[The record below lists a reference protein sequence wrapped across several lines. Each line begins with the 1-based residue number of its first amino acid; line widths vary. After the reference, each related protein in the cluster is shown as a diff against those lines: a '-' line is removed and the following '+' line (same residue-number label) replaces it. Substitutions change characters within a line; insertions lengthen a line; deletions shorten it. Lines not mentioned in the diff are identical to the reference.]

1 MAFAMVISLM
11 PAALAVEGEEGTTPP
26 KGLQWTS
33 GTTSDGK
40 TCEHASATKSEE
52 KKASCKEDGSVKWT
66 CTVCSA
72 TAIETISK
80 DNVDHTWGEPQITKN
95 ATCFEAGEQT
105 KKCSVCG
112 KEEKEPI
119 PATQEHNYAE
129 AWTQGDTQHYHA
141 CTTPECTAKKDAADH
156 TVTWEKTSTTHTG
169 TCSICRKTFS
179 AENHDYHSSFTCKC
193 GQQNTA
199 DATGAEA
206 NKVSIN
212 AGDSKKISWDFFTGS
227 GSSKEYTKT
236 VPDYVLRSDDD
247 CVSILNDDQTI
258 YGEYNGTATVSIYD
272 RTVTSRN
279 LLGSVT
285 VEVKGT
291 SGYSIKAS
299 VSADSSGYALGDDDD
314 AGKDSIIDQ
323 INSQL
328 RSRERIEDIWFL
340 SVDHKNGELT
350 ADKGS
355 AGSSRTS
362 YTESQASSIEFIPDK
377 NAKKGD
383 TAVFELAVKTD
394 DRSSYLYFTVTFN
407 IIDGAVSS
415 GDVEYSATAGKDVT
429 FDSDSFESFWKD
441 NRRSSWKDLEY
452 VTFSLPSSSNG
463 TLYDGDGEKLKSS
476 TKCYVSAGRSQT
488 DLDDV
493 YFEPKSSKA
502 GTVKISFTAYGL
514 NKKNGTDKELSGTV
528 VITYLNGDIDDIT
541 YKPGANGKVDLV
553 AKDFTDVFKAA
564 TGSSTSSLTI
574 TFTSLPDN
582 GTLTYGSRD
591 TKVTKSTTF
600 KTSGSGNKISDV
612 TYTASG
618 SRSDTITYTAASGST
633 KITGKIIF
641 NPTPANISLQVP
653 YTCTS
658 ANGVT
663 FSPADFTSRASALGT
678 NYSLAFAQPTNGGLY
693 YAVIGSQIPAGT
705 KIPVSTLNTVT
716 YRPAANGTVS
726 ITFII
731 YDASGTLA
739 GSGTVTITVTG
750 VTTTPTNPTNPTT
763 PGTTT
768 PTVNDFRD
776 VAADAWYRND
786 LSRLVNL
793 GVVSGVTSSKFEPL
807 GELNYGAALKLICKA
822 VDVTQPEASG
832 AQWAI
837 NYKNY
842 AVQQGWITSDVD
854 LTATIYRTEVAQIA
868 AKALNLSPSSAKP
881 FADSNDPYVAAMN
894 AAGIIRGNDS
904 GLFKG
909 ESSLRRSE
917 ICAIV
922 CRMLDY
928 RANSFNNEKPG
939 WL

>member
-11 PAALAVEGEEGTTPP
+11 PMALAAEGDNTQSNTGVTGSDNTNQGGNTDNNQGSGNQGGNNQGGGNQGGSGQTPGGTTTPENPP
-26 KGLQWTS
+26 AQTHTHSESETWTSDDSQHWKTCTDKDCPNKEEKLSAENHTYGDKYETS
-33 GTTSDGK
+33 GTQHWQK
-40 TCEHASATKSEE
+40 
-52 KKASCKEDGSVKWT
+52 
-66 CTVCSA
+66 CTVCGH
-72 TAIETISK
+72 ETDK
-80 DNVDHTWGEPQITKN
+80 TDHNITWTIT
-95 ATCFEAGEQT
+95 
-105 KKCSVCG
+105 
-112 KEEKEPI
+112 
-119 PATQEHNYAE
+119 PA
-129 AWTQGDTQHYHA
+129 
-141 CTTPECTAKKDAADH
+141 K
-156 TVTWEKTSTTHTG
+156 HTG
-169 TCSICRKTFS
+169 TCSECKQEINTKHTFG
-179 AENHDYHSSFTCKC
+179 NDLKC
-193 GQQNTA
+193 TVCGFKSDKTA
-199 DATGAEA
+199 D
-206 NKVSIN
+206 SISSN
-212 AGDSKKISWDFFTGS
+212 SKISLKEGESATIANCFTVLDGDGNPTDKYGTLDYIVDDRDGDADCISIKS
-227 GSSKEYTKT
+227 GKVTG
-236 VPDYVLRSDDD
+236 
-247 CVSILNDDQTI
+247 I
-258 YGEYNGTATVSIYD
+258 YDGTAYIYVYD
-272 RTVTSRN
+272 GNTR
-279 LLGSVT
+279 LGYIT
-285 VEVKGT
+285 VEVKGD
-291 SGYSIKAS
+291 SQIS
-299 VSADSSGYALGDDDD
+299 VSATVYTSTSSYCLDDTDD
-314 AGKDSIIDQ
+314 AGGKSVVDQLEDKCYNKSKNWYGLEYVSFSRDSS
-323 INSQL
+323 NSSEL
-328 RSRERIEDIWFL
+328 DIRTNRDYYADDVKGESYYLSEVILTPSNKKSTATFPFTASIYTSDSYSSSKTRTVSGTLTIE
-340 SVDHKNGELT
+340 VKE
-350 ADKGS
+350 GS
-355 AGSSRTS
+355 AT
-362 YTESQASSIEFIPDK
+362 
-377 NAKKGD
+377 
-383 TAVFELAVKTD
+383 
-394 DRSSYLYFTVTFN
+394 
-407 IIDGAVSS
+407 S
-415 GDVEYSATAGKDVT
+415 GDIEYTATAGKDVT
-429 FDSDSFESFWKD
+429 FDAKSFDDFWTD
-441 NRRSSWKDLEY
+441 EYSSGILDY
-452 VTFSLPSSSNG
+452 VTFSTSSSNG
-463 TLYDGDGEKLKSS
+463 TLYDEDGSKLSS
-476 TKCYVSAGRSQT
+476 SSKCYYDPSSSRQI
-488 DLDDV
+488 DLDGV

>member
-11 PAALAVEGEEGTTPP
+11 PAALAVGTGDGDGNGNTPIATPPDPDKKDECAEGQHTWDSWVITKEATCKEAGSRTHKCKKCNKEGTETIEKSNKHTYDESQEGTNVTPA
-26 KGLQWTS
+26 TC
-33 GTTSDGK
+33 TTAGNK
-40 TCEHASATKSEE
+40 TIK
-52 KKASCKEDGSVKWT
+52 
-66 CTVCSA
+66 CTVCNEDSTAKEVEIPALGHKWGTFLPNDTDTSKHTRACEREGCNETESA
-72 TAIETISK
+72 PHDFSK
-80 DNVDHTWGEPQITKN
+80 NYE
-95 ATCFEAGEQT
+95 C
-105 KKCSVCG
+105 VCG
-112 KEEKEPI
+112 
-119 PATQEHNYAE
+119 
-129 AWTQGDTQHYHA
+129 
-141 CTTPECTAKKDAADH
+141 
-156 TVTWEKTSTTHTG
+156 V
-169 TCSICRKTFS
+169 
-179 AENHDYHSSFTCKC
+179 
-193 GQQNTA
+193 QNTA
-199 DATGAEA
+199 EPNGAEA
-206 NKVSIN
+206 SAVEIKVG
-212 AGDSKKISWDFFTGS
+212 AEKTISWSFFTGS
-227 GSSKEYTKT
+227 GSSKAYTKT
-236 VPDYVLRSDDD
+236 VPDYVLTSDDD
-247 CVSILNDDQTI
+247 CVSILRDKQSI
-258 YGEYNGTATVSIYD
+258 YGEYDGTATVSIYD
-272 RTVTSRN
+272 GNVR
-279 LLGSVT
+279 LGSVKVT
-285 VEVKGT
+285 VKGT
-291 SGYSIKAS
+291 SDYSIKAS
-299 VSADSSGYALGDDDD
+299 VAAGSSGYALGDDDD

-323 INSQL
+323 INSKL
-328 RSRERIEDIWFL
+328 RSRENIEYIWFT
-340 SVDHKNGELT
+340 SVKDSDGELDAT
-350 ADKGS
+350 RGT
-355 AGSSRTS
+355 AGSKSSR
-362 YTESQASSIEFIPDK
+362 YTESEASSVEFIPDK

-383 TAVFELAVKTD
+383 TAVFSAAVSTD
-394 DRSSYLYFTVTFN
+394 DRSSYIYFTITFN
-407 IIDGAVSS
+407 IIDGTASS

-476 TKCYVSAGRSQT
+476 TKCYVSASRSQT

-502 GTVKISFTAYGL
+502 GTVKINFTAV
-514 NKKNGTDKELSGTV
+514 GTNDNELSGTV

-541 YKPGANGKVDLV
+541 YKPGANGKVELA

-564 TGSSTSSLTI
+564 TGSSASSLTI

-618 SRSDTITYTAASGST
+618 SKSDTITYTAASGST

-693 YAVIGSQIPAGT
+693 YTAIGSQIPAGT

-716 YRPAANGTVS
+716 YRPTANGTVS

-750 VTTTPTNPTNPTT
+750 VTTNPTNPTNPTT

>member
-11 PAALAVEGEEGTTPP
+11 PMALAEDPEQSDGNDNKETFDNSGWSITDANHQHEKADNPTTVTGATCTKPKTTVYSCKVANCNATLTVTEGETAPHDY
-26 KGLQWTS
+26 S
-33 GTTSDGK
+33 GDAIAITAGDGAGKQHSIRCKNCDSVK
-40 TCEHASATKSEE
+40 TENHTYKNGKCKVCGADEPVAELSVSISKKSPTGSSYSIGSISATF
-52 KKASCKEDGSVKWT
+52 SVTADVKNADNNTTEYKWELSGRNVGTNWTNRTDRDLCTVYADALSSGREYTLT
-66 CTVCSA
+66 CTVSAQKGSDTKEA
-72 TAIETISK
+72 TASWTISL
-80 DNVDHTWGEPQITKN
+80 
-95 ATCFEAGEQT
+95 
-105 KKCSVCG
+105 
-112 KEEKEPI
+112 
-119 PATQEHNYAE
+119 
-129 AWTQGDTQHYHA
+129 
-141 CTTPECTAKKDAADH
+141 AADSLGTIKV
-156 TVTWEKTSTTHTG
+156 TV
-169 TCSICRKTFS
+169 
-179 AENHDYHSSFTCKC
+179 D
-193 GQQNTA
+193 A
-199 DATGAEA
+199 DNRGYYLDDEDDEG
-206 NKVSIN
+206 
-212 AGDSKKISWDFFTGS
+212 GDSVIEQIEYAIDKNGKDYIDKIWF
-227 GSSKEYTKT
+227 
-236 VPDYVLRSDDD
+236 DDD
-247 CVSILNDDQTI
+247 
-258 YGEYNGTATVSIYD
+258 TATAGTLD
-272 RTVTSRN
+272 VT
-279 LLGSVT
+279 
-285 VEVKGT
+285 
-291 SGYSIKAS
+291 
-299 VSADSSGYALGDDDD
+299 
-314 AGKDSIIDQ
+314 AGKP
-323 INSQL
+323 
-328 RSRERIEDIWFL
+328 
-340 SVDHKNGELT
+340 
-350 ADKGS
+350 
-355 AGSSRTS
+355 
-362 YTESQASSIEFIPDK
+362 YTRSQARSIEFVPKKAGTASFGFGVLTEYGESYSGTLSITVK
-377 NAKKGD
+377 NG
-383 TAVFELAVKTD
+383 TST
-394 DRSSYLYFTVTFN
+394 
-407 IIDGAVSS
+407 S
-415 GDVEYSATAGKDVT
+415 GDIEYTATAGKDVT
-429 FDSDSFESFWKD
+429 FDAKSFDDFWTD
-441 NRRSSWKDLEY
+441 EYSSGILDY
-452 VTFSLPSSSNG
+452 VTFSTSSSNG
-463 TLYDGDGEKLKSS
+463 TLYDEDGSKLSS
-476 TKCYVSAGRSQT
+476 SSKCYYDPSSSRQI
-488 DLDDV
+488 DLDGV

-564 TGSSTSSLTI
+564 TGSSASSLTI

-618 SRSDTITYTAASGST
+618 SKSDTITYTAASGST

-663 FSPADFTSRASALGT
+663 FSTADFTSRASALT
-678 NYSLAFAQPTNGGLY
+678 NNHTIAFGQPSNGNGGLY
-693 YAVIGSQIPAGT
+693 YTGIGT
-705 KIPVSTLNTVT
+705 KIDAGIRIPVSTLNTVT
-716 YRPAANGTVS
+716 YRPAANGSTS
-726 ITFII
+726 ITCII
-731 YDASGTLA
+731 YDATGTIV
-739 GSGTVTITVTG
+739 GSGTISITVTG

>member
-11 PAALAVEGEEGTTPP
+11 PVALAAGTEPSGGSSTTVTPLEDDKKDDGNQNTPPEDTPKHEADTSKLVQGENNTHYYACKVENCNEKFNEAPCSASTWTQKTAPSCTAKGSEEGTCACRRTLTRDKDPLGHDLGYQTTQDGTHYQKCKREGCSYQTKAVP
-26 KGLQWTS
+26 HEYGTDGKCVCNAENIADAAKIELTSSSKVNLDLS
-33 GTTSDGK
+33 GTKTADIGIVFKDADSAYTTKKATVTYDTSDRYV
-40 TCEHASATKSEE
+40 ATVS
-52 KKASCKEDGSVKWT
+52 SDGRI
-66 CTVCSA
+66 
-72 TAIETISK
+72 TAEG
-80 DNVDHTWGEPQITKN
+80 V
-95 ATCFEAGEQT
+95 
-105 KKCSVCG
+105 
-112 KEEKEPI
+112 
-119 PATQEHNYAE
+119 
-129 AWTQGDTQHYHA
+129 
-141 CTTPECTAKKDAADH
+141 
-156 TVTWEKTSTTHTG
+156 
-169 TCSICRKTFS
+169 
-179 AENHDYHSSFTCKC
+179 
-193 GQQNTA
+193 
-199 DATGAEA
+199 
-206 NKVSIN
+206 
-212 AGDSKKISWDFFTGS
+212 
-227 GSSKEYTKT
+227 
-236 VPDYVLRSDDD
+236 
-247 CVSILNDDQTI
+247 
-258 YGEYNGTATVSIYD
+258 GTATITASLSNREYV
-272 RTVTSRN
+272 TV
-279 LLGSVT
+279 SVT
-285 VEVKGT
+285 VKDSDAGNVSVTIYSDTTYYLDDKDDKGGKSVLDQIDDYIYSRNGGGLNRISFSQVT
-291 SGYSIKAS
+291 DTYGDLDAKKNSWYYDDEAADISFEPDGTGTATFDYEAEGTNGSRTYSGTISIK
-299 VSADSSGYALGDDDD
+299 V
-314 AGKDSIIDQ
+314 
-323 INSQL
+323 
-328 RSRERIEDIWFL
+328 E
-340 SVDHKNGELT
+340 
-350 ADKGS
+350 KGS
-355 AGSSRTS
+355 AT
-362 YTESQASSIEFIPDK
+362 
-377 NAKKGD
+377 
-383 TAVFELAVKTD
+383 
-394 DRSSYLYFTVTFN
+394 
-407 IIDGAVSS
+407 S
-415 GDVEYSATAGKDVT
+415 GDITYTATAGKDVT
-429 FDSDSFESFWKD
+429 FDAKSFDDFWTD
-441 NRRSSWKDLEY
+441 EYSSGILDY
-452 VTFSLPSSSNG
+452 VTFSTSSSNG
-463 TLYDGDGEKLKSS
+463 TLYDEDGSKLTSS
-476 TKCYVSAGRSQT
+476 SKCYYDPSSSRQI
-488 DLDDV
+488 DLDGV

-618 SRSDTITYTAASGST
+618 SKSDTITYTAASGST

-663 FSPADFTSRASALGT
+663 FSTADFTSRASALT
-678 NYSLAFAQPTNGGLY
+678 NNHTIAFGQPSNGNGGLY
-693 YAVIGSQIPAGT
+693 YTGIGT
-705 KIPVSTLNTVT
+705 KIDAGIRIPVSTLNTVT
-716 YRPAANGTVS
+716 YRPAANGSTS
-726 ITFII
+726 ITCII
-731 YDASGTLA
+731 YDATGTIV
-739 GSGTVTITVTG
+739 GSGTISITVTG

>member
-1 MAFAMVISLM
+1 MKRTARRWLSLLMAFAMVISLM
-11 PAALAVEGEEGTTPP
+11 PAALAEGESPTYTPSGTWTGGQTGCEHKTYTQNVTKQPSCYKEGSVTFTCTTPV
-26 KGLQWTS
+26 TS
-33 GTTSDGK
+33 GSENTDENNADNNAGNTRETT
-40 TCEHASATKSEE
+40 TCRATLTME
-52 KKASCKEDGSVKWT
+52 
-66 CTVCSA
+66 
-72 TAIETISK
+72 
-80 DNVDHTWGEPQITKN
+80 
-95 ATCFEAGEQT
+95 
-105 KKCSVCG
+105 
-112 KEEKEPI
+112 I
-119 PATQEHNYAE
+119 PATGQHSYAK
-129 AWTQGDTQHYHA
+129 AWTSTDTEHYHA
-141 CTTPECTAKKDAADH
+141 CTTEGCSAKQDTAGH
-156 TVTWEKTSTTHTG
+156 TITWEKTATTHTG
-169 TCSICRKTFS
+169 TCSVCNKAFT
-179 AENHDYHSSFTCKC
+179 AESHNYHSSYTCVC

-227 GSSKEYTKT
+227 GSSKEYTKAA
-236 VPDYVLRSDDD
+236 PDYVLQSDDS
-247 CVSILNDDQTI
+247 CVSILNDGKTV
-258 YGEYNGTATVSIYD
+258 YGEYNGTATVYIYD
-272 RTVTSRN
+272 GRTP
-279 LLGSVT
+279 LGSVT

-314 AGKDSIIDQ
+314 AGNDSIIDQ
-323 INSQL
+323 INSKL
-328 RSRERIEDIWFL
+328 RSKENIEYIWFL
-340 SVDHKNGELT
+340 SVDHTKGELD
-350 ADKGS
+350 ASRGS
-355 AGSSRTS
+355 AGGKSTR
-362 YTESQASSIEFIPDK
+362 YTESEASSVEFIPDRY
-377 NAKKGD
+377 AKKGD
-383 TAVFELAVKTD
+383 TAVFEIAVSTD
-394 DRSSYLYFTVTFN
+394 SRDGYVYFTATFN
-407 IIDGAVSS
+407 IIDGAASS

-452 VTFSLPSSSNG
+452 VTFSLPSSSSG

-476 TKCYVSAGRSQT
+476 TKCYVSASKSQT

-502 GTVKISFTAYGL
+502 GTVKINFTAV
-514 NKKNGTDKELSGTV
+514 GTNDNELSGTV

-541 YKPGANGKVDLV
+541 YKPGANGKVELA

-564 TGSSTSSLTI
+564 TGSSASSLTI

-618 SRSDTITYTAASGST
+618 SKSDTITYTAASGST
-633 KITGKIIF
+633 RITGKIIF

-658 ANGVT
+658 ASGVT

-678 NYSLAFAQPTNGGLY
+678 NYTLAFAQPANGGLY
-693 YAVIGSQIPAGT
+693 YTAIGSQISAGT

-726 ITFII
+726 IAFII
-731 YDASGTLA
+731 YDAAGTVA
-739 GSGTVTITVTG
+739 GSGTVTVTVTG
-750 VTTTPTNPTNPTT
+750 VTTNPTEPTTPTNPTN

-768 PTVNDFRD
+768 PTVNDFKD
-776 VAADAWYRND
+776 VAANAWYRND